1 LNPPVVPSPRADP
14 ADLPAL
20 AALVRVAPGL
30 RAKHDLDLLDRL
42 PGGRAAF
49 DGDDAAAIPHG
60 DGYLLVC
67 AEAIAPALLAADPYA
82 AGAAAVATNVSDIRA
97 MGGRPLALVDTL
109 VTAERAHA
117 ERVLDGLAWAADLLG
132 VPVVGGHLTITEG
145 PAALSAA
152 CTGTARALLRAGD
165 ARPGDV
171 LLAAFCLDGRWRDT
185 PGIPIFT
192 SLRDRPPERLR
203 DDGEALVEVAE
214 AGLCRAARDVSMPG
228 VAGSLLQ
235 MLERTGGCGA
245 TLDLDR
251 LPRPDGL
258 PLADWLV
265 TFPSFGFL
273 LASAPER
280 AEAAAEAFT
289 RRGLACAPS
298 GVFDDSGV
306 LRLAAGG
313 ATADVWDL
321 AAEPVTRPGPR

>member
-1 LNPPVVPSPRADP
+1 VSSFATDP
-14 ADLPAL
+14 ADLPVL
-20 AALVRVAPGL
+20 AALVRVTPGL
-30 RAKHDLDLLDRL
+30 RAKHDLDLLGRL
-42 PGGRAAF
+42 AGGREVRKAF
-49 DGDDAAAIPHG
+49 DGDDAAAIPQG
-60 DGYLLVC
+60 DGFLLVC
-67 AEAIAPALLAADPYA
+67 AEAISPALLEGDPFA
-82 AGAAAVATNVSDIRA
+82 AGAAAVATNVADIRA

-109 VTAERAHA
+109 VSSDRAHA

-132 VPVVGGHLTITEG
+132 VPVVGGHLTIADG
-145 PAALSAA
+145 AAALSAA
-152 CTGTARALLRAGD
+152 CTGTARALLRAPD
-165 ARPGDV
+165 ARPGDA
-171 LLAAFCLDGRWRDT
+171 LLAAFCLDGRWRNA
-185 PGIPIFT
+185 PAIPIFT

-235 MLERTGGCGA
+235 MLELTAGCGA

-251 LPRPDGL
+251 LPRPAGL
-258 PLADWLV
+258 ALADWLV

-273 LASAPER
+273 LAAAPEH
-280 AEAAAEAFT
+280 AEAATAAFT
-289 RRGLACAPS
+289 RRGLACAVC
-298 GVFDDSGV
+298 GAFDDSGV